1 MDPAKEILF
10 FALQYHHQRRRQ
22 PPPPP
27 PPLSTSPHELAASL
41 SCSLRAAKAICH
53 DLNLMQCG
61 KRTSMIISSCA
72 PDPYQL
78 ASAISIA
85 NHDDFGVVIGG
96 RDTLFIIR
104 PSQLRLRAYIFTAGA
119 IGGIALMLLVAA
131 RYNTIPAWPVDI
143 YLQDYPSALQGIPA
157 REWFFRFSN
166 MLTQA
171 ADALR
176 VAAMNHCPL
185 VTRVFDKGEEE
196 EMGDNNTSSTTTTT
210 STTKICP
217 VALAGTLLNYP
228 CIYDVNGGAKHC
240 LSNSALQVYTARA
253 AAATATATSAAA
265 TSDNI
270 VISGSDVGTLAF
282 STPLPLLSLS
292 PQIIACVSAWKAAM
306 LGINMQVT
314 EMNIP
319 KGSALAI

>member
-10 FALQYHHQRRRQ
+10 FALQYHHQRRHQ

-27 PPLSTSPHELAASL
+27 PPLSISPHELATSL

-85 NHDDFGVVIGG
+85 NLGVVIGG
-96 RDTLFIIR
+96 RDTLFIVR

-119 IGGIALMLLVAA
+119 IGGIPLMLLVAA

-143 YLQDYPSALQGIPA
+143 YLQDYPSALQGVSA
-157 REWFFRFSN
+157 SEWFFRFSN

-176 VAAMNHCPL
+176 VAAINHSPL

-196 EMGDNNTSSTTTTT
+196 EMDENNTSSTTTTT
-210 STTKICP
+210 IKICP

-240 LSNSALQVYTARA
+240 LGNSALQVYTARA
-253 AAATATATSAAA
+253 AAATATPAAT

-282 STPLPLLSLS
+282 STPLPLLTGTSSS

-306 LGINMQVT
+306 LGIDMQVT
-314 EMNIP
+314 EMYIP